1 MSLVIEDLVAFLR
14 ARLDDDKQ
22 TARMAAEPEQWAV
35 LNRQPRPDWYVQHWA
50 DPDQTA
56 VVADPESSAYPVAM
70 TPKGMEE
77 RDAEARAAHIARHD
91 PARVLADVEA
101 KRGVLQ
107 LAAKA
112 QEEAESPDHLVRRP
126 ARVMLLALEPV
137 LQHLALA
144 HADHPDYR
152 EEWRP

>member
-1 MSLVIEDLVAFLR
+1 
-14 ARLDDDKQ
+14 
-22 TARMAAEPEQWAV
+22 
-35 LNRQPRPDWYVQHWA
+35 
-50 DPDQTA
+50 
-56 VVADPESSAYPVAM
+56 
-70 TPKGMEE
+70 
-77 RDAEARAAHIARHD
+77 
-91 PARVLADVEA
+91 
-101 KRGVLQ
+101 VLQ